1 MGKRIREGK
10 LVDDERQGHEMR
22 SRAERERERERERQG
37 REKRKEE
44 VAACGCNNVGPMAP
58 GTPGRTLYL
67 LMGQGTALCTRY
79 KIII

>member
-22 SRAERERERERERQG
+22 SRAERERERGKRE
-37 REKRKEE
+37 EEE
-44 VAACGCNNVGPMAP
+44 VAACGCNNVGPMSP

-67 LMGQGTALCTRY
+67 LMRRGTALCTRY
-79 KIII
+79 KLII